1 MKQPRTLF
9 LTQWY
14 PPEPGPAV
22 VPSVIAQA
30 VAEHGWHVDV
40 LTGFPN
46 YPTGRLP
53 EGWTMSWLQRSEA
66 DGVRV
71 WRVPL
76 YASHD
81 ASAIKRIANYGSFG
95 VSAAAGYVW
104 ARLRGKIQR
113 PDVQWVSYS
122 PITVGIAQLV
132 ARAVD
137 DTPTVVWVGDLWPDT
152 VGVSGLEGAGG
163 LMRIAGKA
171 LHAWCNLLYAK
182 AQAVVV
188 ISPGVREVLISRGVP
203 EHKVHY
209 IPVAPD
215 EQVFRPCS
223 VKERA
228 EARKQYGTEGQ
239 RRVLLYAGAMGEAQE
254 LQTLIRATAAA
265 GSEGPEVLLAGS
277 GTQEQ
282 ALKTLAAQL
291 GAPVRFL
298 GRVPQTEMTQLL
310 AASDAAYI
318 GLADAP
324 LSGITMPSKTQSII
338 ASQTPIV
345 CCAPGD
351 VADVVRG
358 NNLGLVSAP
367 GDVASLAQKLREFAV
382 VDESELATW
391 RANAAK
397 AYREQFSARVIGD
410 RTSALL
416 QAVADGGTPVE
427 SPRDGIEAVAGI
439 SARDAQSLAQ
449 LHVKAFPGF
458 FLAQLGPKFLS
469 RFYRGY
475 AQDPTAVGITYRK
488 QERVIGTVVGT
499 TDPNGFYSRLLKRD
513 LFGFAWAAAMAS
525 LRNPKAAGRLFQ
537 GLFYRGEEATVIPG
551 AALLASVCL
560 DPAERGGGL
569 GKQMIR
575 DFFTQCARR
584 GAGTV
589 VLTTDAEHNDA
600 VNRMYQDLGGKL
612 VDTYVTARGRKM
624 NKYVYELEELGFDVA
639 K

>member
-1 MKQPRTLF
+1 MTRPRTIF
-9 LTQWY
+9 ITQWY

-22 VPSVIAQA
+22 VPHVIAQA
-30 VAEHGWHVDV
+30 VAHNDWDVDV

-53 EGWTMSWLQRSEA
+53 EGWKMSWLQRSVR

-76 YASHD
+76 FASHD

-95 VSAAAGYVW
+95 LSASAGYAW
-104 ARLRGKIQR
+104 ARLSGKLQR
-113 PDVQWVSYS
+113 PEVQWVSYS
-122 PITVGIAQLV
+122 PVTVGIAQLV
-132 ARAVD
+132 ARAID
-137 DTPTVVWVGDLWPDT
+137 GTPTVVWVGDLWPDT
-152 VGVSGLEGAGG
+152 VGVSGLEGARG
-163 LMRIAGKA
+163 LMRLAGKA
-171 LHAWCNLLYAK
+171 MHAWCNLLYA
-182 AQAVVV
+182 QAEAIVV

-203 EHKVHY
+203 EHKVHF

-215 EQVFRPCS
+215 EQVFQPCS
-223 VKERA
+223 VQQRA
-228 EARKQYGTEGQ
+228 QARDHYGTQGQ

-254 LQTLIRATAAA
+254 LQTLIRAAARA
-265 GSEGPEVLLAGS
+265 GAEGPEVVLAGS
-277 GTQEQ
+277 GTQEEELM
-282 ALKTLAAQL
+282 ALAADL

-298 GRVPQTEMTQLL
+298 GRVPQEEMTQLL
-310 AASDAAYI
+310 AAADAAYI

-338 ASQTPIV
+338 ASHTPIL
-345 CCAPGD
+345 CCAFGD
-351 VADVVRG
+351 VAAVVLE
-358 NNLGLVSAP
+358 NDLGLVSAP
-367 GDVASLAQKLREFAV
+367 GDVDALAQTLRDFAAAS
-382 VDESELATW
+382 DSELAAW

-397 AYREQFSARVIGD
+397 AHRERFSASIVGE
-410 RTSALL
+410 RTSTLL
-416 QAVADGGTPVE
+416 REVADGGKAIDAPTDEV
-427 SPRDGIEAVAGI
+427 EAVAGI
-439 SARDAQSLAQ
+439 AARDARALAH
-449 LHVKAFPGF
+449 LHVRAFPGF

-475 AQDPTAVGITYRK
+475 AHDPSAVGITYRK
-488 QERVIGTVVGT
+488 RGRVIGSVVGT

-513 LFGFAWAAAMAS
+513 LFGFGWTAAMAA

-537 GLFYRGEEATVIPG
+537 GLFYRGEEAAEIPG

-560 DPAERGGGL
+560 DPEERGGGL

-575 DFFTQCARR
+575 DFFGECARR

-589 VLTTDAEHNDA
+589 VLTTDAENNDA
-600 VNRMYQDLGGKL
+600 VNTMYQRLGGKL
-612 VDTYVTARGRKM
+612 VDSYTTSRGRKM
-624 NKYVYELEELGFDVA
+624 NKYAYELEELGFDVA